1 MLISCV
7 CVCVCVCGWVGR
19 WVGVGGVRVCVRVC
33 VGDIY
38 LGHVQIK
45 TFNIFHCVI
54 LNVAHHAFF
63 RE

>member
-7 CVCVCVCGWVGR
+7 CVRVCVCA
-19 WVGVGGVRVCVRVC
+19 CVC
-33 VGDIY
+33 VGDVY

-45 TFNIFHCVI
+45 TLNIFHCVI
-54 LNVAHHAFF
+54 LNVAHQAFF

>member
-1 MLISCV
+1 MCV
-7 CVCVCVCGWVGR
+7 CVCVCVCVG
-19 WVGVGGVRVCVRVC
+19 GGGGGGGGGGVRVCVRVC